1 MEPGQAF
8 SNRAGYR
15 AGPTFQFWLRLRL
28 YKKKAGSGYATVSKK
43 IQNANFSGV
52 SNVLLS
58 ELDAKL

>member
-1 MEPGQAF
+1 MPFRIGPDTELEPPFNFGF
-8 SNRAGYR
+8 GSG
-15 AGPTFQFWLRLRL
+15 
-28 YKKKAGSGYATVSKK
+28 YKKKAGLGYATVSKK